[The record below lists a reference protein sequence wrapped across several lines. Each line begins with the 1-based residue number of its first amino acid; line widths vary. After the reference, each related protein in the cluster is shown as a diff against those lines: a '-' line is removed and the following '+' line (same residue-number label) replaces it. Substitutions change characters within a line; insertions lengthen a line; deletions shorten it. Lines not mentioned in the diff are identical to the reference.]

1 MSWVEIVSAVLGLTC
16 VFLAG
21 RNSKYNFYVGYV
33 NNVFMFVLYLTQHL
47 YSVMILQPV
56 SLAINIYGLY
66 RWTHPKEDERSA
78 SDSRK
83 LRVGHVSWTTW
94 AWITVVVAALTVV
107 WAMVLNSWTDD
118 RQPLLGSFI
127 VMLTLLAQWLSARK
141 YWECWAVW
149 LVVNA
154 LNLSLHILSGLYLMS
169 IVNTLY
175 IINGVVSLISW
186 KKKYNRNE

>member
-33 NNVFMFVLYLTQHL
+33 YNIFLFVLFLNQHL

-66 RWTHPKEDERSA
+66 RWTHPKEDECSA
-78 SDSRK
+78 ADSRK
-83 LRVGHVSWTTW
+83 LKVGHVSWTTW
-94 AWITVVVAALTVV
+94 AWITVVVAVLTVV
-107 WAMVLNSWTDD
+107 WAMVLNFWTDD

-141 YWECWAVW
+141 YWECWVVW

-154 LNLSLHILSGLYLMS
+154 LNLSLYILSGLYLMS
-169 IVNTLY
+169 IVSTLY